1 MLQYF
6 SFRPLGLLALLAACC
21 YATSVSTLAAT
32 DAKPVTR
39 GKLAPADQYFGRSK
53 MSIVGMH
60 TAIVKLGERY
70 HAREID
76 DTDLVHDAK
85 IVEAALYRWH
95 DIYPK
100 DSGAI
105 VTAFELEQLYQ
116 AVQSTN
122 ARSHATAVLKFIAK
136 AAPKSRQAH
145 LSRLRLAQGFPPL
158 VAETATHATPDPYV
172 REAVAA
178 SPSPAAADPSP
189 ATPALPSAST
199 APMSPTSP
207 SPATPLATPT

>member
-1 MLQYF
+1 MGAGVF
-6 SFRPLGLLALLAACC
+6 AKAAP
-21 YATSVSTLAAT
+21 
-32 DAKPVTR
+32 KPGAR
-39 GKLAPADQYFGRSK
+39 ASLAPADQYFGRAK

-60 TAIVKLGERY
+60 TTIVKLSERY

-76 DTDLVHDAK
+76 DTDLIHDAK
-85 IVEAALYRWH
+85 VVEAALHRWH

-136 AAPKSRQAH
+136 AAPKSPQAH

-158 VAETATHATPDPYV
+158 VAETATHATPNPYA
-172 REAVAA
+172 REASAA
-178 SPSPAAADPSP
+178 SPTPAAADATL
-189 ATPALPSAST
+189 ATPAA
-199 APMSPTSP
+199 APP
-207 SPATPLATPT
+207 TPLPTPS